1 MPTTDELTTTSC
13 LNLDSRFT
21 KDENIKEVTNDVR
34 KVYEQVD
41 TVEEFQYLTVALTVL
56 QLLLASLNAFAAQRN
71 LQHADDA
78 RLPAVTRARRRS
90 VLPL

>member
-1 MPTTDELTTTSC
+1 M
-13 LNLDSRFT
+13 

-41 TVEEFQYLTVALTVL
+41 TVEEFQYLNVALTVL